1 MGSKALFFFAFL
13 AFFVAATFVECQDLN
28 IIDITH
34 EYVPTMPSYGSKKGL
49 GEILTLVCD
58 QRKGFKTTNSLLTIQ
73 VHSGTHTDAPSHA
86 FIEYFNQQTD
96 ATTLDL
102 QTLNGPAIVVDVP
115 RDQNITADVMKLL
128 NIPRGVKRVLFRTL
142 NTDKKL
148 MSFTEFDSSYV
159 GFTQDGAQY
168 LVDNTD
174 IKLVGIDYLSIA
186 SAFDVLSPHLV
197 LMKNKD
203 IIPLEGLKLDGVE
216 VNVPYTIHCL
226 PLKLHAD
233 ASPVR
238 CILIK

>member
-1 MGSKALFFFAFL
+1 MGSKTLFSVALL
-13 AFFVAATFVECQDLN
+13 VFFVAVTFVECQDLN

-34 EYVPTMPSYGSKKGL
+34 EYVPTMPSYGSTKGL

-58 QRKGFKTTNSLLTIQ
+58 QRKGYKTTNSLLTIQ

-86 FIEYFNQQTD
+86 FIEYLDQNVD
-96 ATTLDL
+96 ASTLNL

-115 RDQNITADVMKLL
+115 RDQNITADVLKTL

-142 NTDKKL
+142 NTDRGL
-148 MSFTEFDSSYV
+148 MKIQAFDSSYV

-174 IKLVGIDYLSIA
+174 IKLIGVDYLSVA

-203 IIPLEGLKLDGVE
+203 IIPLEGLKLDE
-216 VNVPYTIHCL
+216 AQVNVPYTIHCL